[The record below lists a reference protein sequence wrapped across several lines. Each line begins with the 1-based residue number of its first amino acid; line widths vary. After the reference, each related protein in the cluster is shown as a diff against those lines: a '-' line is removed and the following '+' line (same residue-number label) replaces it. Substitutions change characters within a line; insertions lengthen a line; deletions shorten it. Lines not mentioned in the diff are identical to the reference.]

1 MKHLLTII
9 ALLLA
14 LTCCTTESDRLRMRA
29 GLDGIN
35 QCNRNDRPFTVSDV
49 QPYVAFFDD
58 HGTPND
64 RLLAHYLLGRA
75 YHEHGEAPMALQ
87 CYHDAIDCA
96 DTTAA
101 DCDYAQLARVYG
113 QMGDIFYN
121 QGLYYEQISAM
132 ASASKYAWKGKD
144 TLTAL
149 VEYEQ
154 LSSAY
159 KELGQIDSAIAIKEN
174 VAALYTQYNMDSY
187 AAIALGSIIGMLLEN
202 KEYDKAENY
211 ARLYETKSGLF
222 DDSGYIKSGWEIYY
236 FLRGSFFLKQDKV
249 DSAELY
255 FRRLLETDKS
265 YNGLNAA
272 YLGLARMYEQ
282 RNIPDSAILYYKKAY
297 AMNDSLYAQR
307 TTKEVE
313 RMQAMY
319 DYGRHQ
325 QIAHQKIMEAQKEKE
340 AREFLAIV
348 LIVFILLSIWYV
360 IETLKRKKAY
370 LLKYKETLE
379 YLRQIKSEKN
389 ALEKHEEEYC
399 QIISE
404 KEKIIEQGKKIIKRY
419 GKLQYFTTANAERC
433 LKESTSYFILQQ
445 KAIRGEILT
454 EKDWEAIS
462 ILIKEY
468 FPGFDDFLET
478 HNFELNDI
486 ESKVCLLIRLH
497 IKPTSIAGCLS
508 VSKSKISQVCTVIM
522 KKLFQEKGSSKEL
535 SSKLSKIF

>member
-1 MKHLLTII
+1 MRRSTSPSS
-9 ALLLA
+9 
-14 LTCCTTESDRLRMRA
+14 TTGA
-29 GLDGIN
+29 
-35 QCNRNDRPFTVSDV
+35 
-49 QPYVAFFDD
+49 
-58 HGTPND
+58 PND

-121 QGLYYEQISAM
+121 QGLYYEQFSAM

-144 TLTAL
+144 TLAAL

-211 ARLYETKSGLF
+211 ARLYETNSGLF

-282 RNIPDSAILYYKKAY
+282 RNIPYSAILYYKKAY
-297 AMNDSLYAQR
+297 AMNDSVYATR
-307 TTKEVE
+307 TTNEVE
-313 RMQAMY
+313 AYAGYVRLWAPPANCAPKN
-319 DYGRHQ
+319 YGG
-325 QIAHQKIMEAQKEKE
+325 A
-340 AREFLAIV
+340 
-348 LIVFILLSIWYV
+348 
-360 IETLKRKKAY
+360 KRKRSERVFGYSAY
-370 LLKYKETLE
+370 SLYSIV
-379 YLRQIKSEKN
+379 YL
-389 ALEKHEEEYC
+389 
-399 QIISE
+399 
-404 KEKIIEQGKKIIKRY
+404 
-419 GKLQYFTTANAERC
+419 
-433 LKESTSYFILQQ
+433 
-445 KAIRGEILT
+445 
-454 EKDWEAIS
+454 
-462 ILIKEY
+462 
-468 FPGFDDFLET
+468 
-478 HNFELNDI
+478 
-486 ESKVCLLIRLH
+486 VCN
-497 IKPTSIAGCLS
+497 
-508 VSKSKISQVCTVIM
+508 
-522 KKLFQEKGSSKEL
+522 
-535 SSKLSKIF
+535 